1 MKVIINALKV
11 YQDIYRKI
19 KGETCEEVEEFIQ
32 LLKSYEKLSITEF
45 SNKLEGMKD
54 EPKERNNHDVDIK
67 TLGKYYYAFSHSSQL
82 MTDELKDFLEKNKN
96 QLFIKA
102 LNCGLEEAYN
112 FIECIEL
119 KTLKTNQLKFLG
131 YALVDIEVRGKN
143 KAEQKKYLLQT
154 LWKVIEN
161 QKMNEIYE
169 SAL

>member
-54 EPKERNNHDVDIK
+54 EPKERKNHDVDIK

-82 MTDELKDFLEKNKN
+82 MTDELKDFLEKIRIN
-96 QLFIKA
+96 
-102 LNCGLEEAYN
+102 
-112 FIECIEL
+112 
-119 KTLKTNQLKFLG
+119 
-131 YALVDIEVRGKN
+131 
-143 KAEQKKYLLQT
+143 YLLK
-154 LWKVIEN
+154 L
-161 QKMNEIYE
+161 
-169 SAL
+169 

>member
-54 EPKERNNHDVDIK
+54 EPKERKNHDVDIK

-102 LNCGLEEAYN
+102 LNCDLEEAYN
-112 FIECIEL
+112 LIECVEL

>member
-45 SNKLEGMKD
+45 SNKLEGMKE
-54 EPKERNNHDVDIK
+54 EPKEKKNQDVDIK
-67 TLGKYYYAFSHSSQL
+67 SLGKYYYAFSHSSQL

>member
-54 EPKERNNHDVDIK
+54 EPKERKNHDVDIK

-154 LWKVIEN
+154 LWKIIES

>member
-32 LLKSYEKLSITEF
+32 LLKPYDKLSIIEF
-45 SNKLEGMKD
+45 SKKLEGIKD
-54 EPKERNNHDVDIK
+54 ESKEKKNQAVDIK
-67 TLGKYYYAFSHSSQL
+67 TLGKYYYEFSHSSQL
-82 MTDELKDFLEKNKN
+82 ITDELKDFLEKNKN

-102 LNCGLEEAYN
+102 LNCGLEEAYSI
-112 FIECIEL
+112 IECIEL

-131 YALVDIEVRGKN
+131 YALLDIELRGKN

-161 QKMNEIYE
+161 QNMNGIYE

>member
-54 EPKERNNHDVDIK
+54 EPKERKNHDVDIK

-161 QKMNEIYE
+161 QQMNEIYE

>member
-54 EPKERNNHDVDIK
+54 EPKERKNHDVDIK
-67 TLGKYYYAFSHSSQL
+67 TLGKYYYEFSRSSQL

-102 LNCGLEEAYN
+102 LNCDLEEAYN
-112 FIECIEL
+112 LIECIEL

-131 YALVDIEVRGKN
+131 YALLDIELKGKN
-143 KAEQKKYLLQT
+143 KSEQKKQLLQP
-154 LWKVIEN
+154 LWKTIEN
-161 QKMNEIYE
+161 QKMNGVYE
-169 SAL
+169 KSF

>member
-54 EPKERNNHDVDIK
+54 EPKERKNHDVDIK

-154 LWKVIEN
+154 LWKVVEN

>member
-1 MKVIINALKV
+1 M
-11 YQDIYRKI
+11 
-19 KGETCEEVEEFIQ
+19 
-32 LLKSYEKLSITEF
+32 
-45 SNKLEGMKD
+45 
-54 EPKERNNHDVDIK
+54 
-67 TLGKYYYAFSHSSQL
+67 
-82 MTDELKDFLEKNKN
+82 
-96 QLFIKA
+96 
-102 LNCGLEEAYN
+102 
-112 FIECIEL
+112 

>member
-54 EPKERNNHDVDIK
+54 EPKERKNHDVDIK
-67 TLGKYYYAFSHSSQL
+67 TLGKYYYEFSHSSQL

-112 FIECIEL
+112 LIECVEL

>member
-45 SNKLEGMKD
+45 SKKLEGMKD
-54 EPKERNNHDVDIK
+54 EPKERKNQDVDIK
-67 TLGKYYYAFSHSSQL
+67 TLGKCYYQFSHSTQL

-102 LNCGLEEAYN
+102 LNCGLEEAYSI
-112 FIECIEL
+112 IECIEL

-154 LWKVIEN
+154 LWKIIES

>member
-54 EPKERNNHDVDIK
+54 EPKERKNHDVDIK

-143 KAEQKKYLLQT
+143 KAEQKKYLLQL
-154 LWKVIEN
+154 LWKTIEN
-161 QKMNEIYE
+161 QKMNGVYE
-169 SAL
+169 KSF

>member
-54 EPKERNNHDVDIK
+54 EPKERKNHDVDIK

-102 LNCGLEEAYN
+102 LNCDLEEAYN
-112 FIECIEL
+112 LIECIEL

>member
-54 EPKERNNHDVDIK
+54 EPKERKNHDVDIK
-67 TLGKYYYAFSHSSQL
+67 TLGKYYYAFSRSSQL

>member
-54 EPKERNNHDVDIK
+54 EPKERKNHDVDIK
-67 TLGKYYYAFSHSSQL
+67 SLGKYYYEFSHSRKL
-82 MTDELKDFLEKNKN
+82 MTDELKDFLEKNKD

>member
-54 EPKERNNHDVDIK
+54 EPKERKNHDVDIK

-112 FIECIEL
+112 LIECVEL

>member
-54 EPKERNNHDVDIK
+54 EPKERKNHDVDIK

-112 FIECIEL
+112 LIECVEL

-154 LWKVIEN
+154 LLKVIEN

>member
-54 EPKERNNHDVDIK
+54 EPKERKNHDVDIK

-112 FIECIEL
+112 LIESVEL
-119 KTLKTNQLKFLG
+119 KTIKTNQLKFLG

>member
-54 EPKERNNHDVDIK
+54 EPKERKNHDVDIK

-112 FIECIEL
+112 FIECIEF

>member
-1 MKVIINALKV
+1 M
-11 YQDIYRKI
+11 
-19 KGETCEEVEEFIQ
+19 EEFIQ

-54 EPKERNNHDVDIK
+54 EPKERKNHDVDIK

>member
-54 EPKERNNHDVDIK
+54 EPKERKNHDVDIK

-96 QLFIKA
+96 QLFIKS

>member
-54 EPKERNNHDVDIK
+54 EPKERKNQDVDIK

-112 FIECIEL
+112 LIECVEL

-131 YALVDIEVRGKN
+131 YALVDIEVIGKN
-143 KAEQKKYLLQT
+143 KAEQKKYKEL
-154 LWKVIEN
+154 V
-161 QKMNEIYE
+161 
-169 SAL
+169 

>member
-54 EPKERNNHDVDIK
+54 EAKERKNHDVDIK